1 VSKKRDPATVTG
13 LAVVAI
19 YAGDIKKAMAFY
31 VDQLGFEV
39 AAEMPPGLLLSAGEL
54 TVYLE
59 GGRKG
64 RANAGLDAPTT
75 SACFTSGSV
84 KATWERLRR
93 ASVPVIEVYKEPAPG
108 FAMFRVEDPD
118 GNVVEVAGAP

>member
-1 VSKKRDPATVTG
+1 MSKKTDPAKVTG

-19 YAGDIKKAMAFY
+19 YATNIKKATGFY
-31 VDQLGFEV
+31 VDLLGFEI

-54 TVYLE
+54 TLYLE

-64 RANAGLDAPTT
+64 RATAGLDEPTT
-75 SACFTSGSV
+75 SACLTTGSV
-84 KATWERLRR
+84 KATWERLR
-93 ASVPVIEVYKEPAPG
+93 AKSVPVIETYREPAEG